1 MESSIYKYILRY
13 SKRQQIIL
21 TLMAFGSFPFLYGF
35 FELPKMIIN
44 DAIQAKSA
52 SVAVP
57 LFGGEMDQIDYLFAL
72 CGIFLVLVI
81 INQAFKYV
89 INVYRGLTGERMLRR
104 LRYDLYGRV
113 LRFPLPT
120 FRKKSQGEVIAMIAT
135 EVEPLG
141 GFVGEAF
148 SLPAFQGGTLLV
160 TAAFLFI
167 QSPFL
172 GLAAVALYPVQFYL
186 IPKLQRQVNLAAKE
200 RVRRVRR
207 LSDRI
212 GETVQGVQEIHAH
225 DTSNLELAEF
235 SNQLGAIFEV
245 RYRIYIYKFI
255 IKFLN
260 NFIQQLGPFF
270 FFLVGGYL
278 TIQGDLEIGTL
289 VAAITAHKEL
299 GAPWKEL
306 LAFYQRLED
315 SRIKYGQVLE
325 QFEPSDMLAVEL
337 QMQEPEVSTPLAGDL
352 NVANV
357 VLQDEQDVSIVDG
370 ASFTL
375 PVNQRVALVG
385 PSGSGKEEMAI
396 LLARLLA
403 PDKGTIAIGG
413 MDLARQPEAVTGRR
427 MSFVGSSA
435 FIFNRSLGDNV
446 FYGLQHR
453 PLIARDYDG
462 EAAKERDR
470 YVAEANASG
479 NSSHD
484 IAADWID
491 YAAAGAAD
499 HTALYDAALRA
510 LKIVGLDEDVYQMG
524 LRGTIASEDGAG
536 SADNILRARVA
547 LRERLADPA
556 IAPLIERFDP
566 ESYNANAT
574 VGENL
579 LFGTPVDDTFG
590 AERLAENEYVKSV
603 LAKANL
609 TEEMLAAGYQSAAT
623 MVELFADLP
632 PDHEFFQLF
641 GFISAEDL
649 PDYQALMTR
658 VSRERLDELRDED
671 RKRLMSLP
679 FKLIPA
685 RHRLG
690 IVTEELRAKILEARK
705 IFAADL
711 PDDLRDKVAFFD
723 PDRYN
728 AAANLQDN
736 ILFGKVAYGQA
747 QAQERVGALIREV
760 VDELGLYDTVV
771 RVGLNYQ
778 VGIAGSRLAPAQRQK
793 LAIARAIIKRPDLLI
808 LSEATATLD
817 SASQA
822 KIMENILAE
831 FSDNG
836 LIWSLH
842 RASDAAAFDYVIV
855 MKGGRIVERGKFDDI
870 KGDDSALTDLMAA
883 E

>member
-1 MESSIYKYILRY
+1 
-13 SKRQQIIL
+13 
-21 TLMAFGSFPFLYGF
+21 
-35 FELPKMIIN
+35 
-44 DAIQAKSA
+44 
-52 SVAVP
+52 
-57 LFGGEMDQIDYLFAL
+57 
-72 CGIFLVLVI
+72 
-81 INQAFKYV
+81 
-89 INVYRGLTGERMLRR
+89 
-104 LRYDLYGRV
+104 
-113 LRFPLPT
+113 
-120 FRKKSQGEVIAMIAT
+120 
-135 EVEPLG
+135 
-141 GFVGEAF
+141 
-148 SLPAFQGGTLLV
+148 
-160 TAAFLFI
+160 
-167 QSPFL
+167 
-172 GLAAVALYPVQFYL
+172 
-186 IPKLQRQVNLAAKE
+186 
-200 RVRRVRR
+200 
-207 LSDRI
+207 
-212 GETVQGVQEIHAH
+212 
-225 DTSNLELAEF
+225 
-235 SNQLGAIFEV
+235 
-245 RYRIYIYKFI
+245 
-255 IKFLN
+255 
-260 NFIQQLGPFF
+260 
-270 FFLVGGYL
+270 
-278 TIQGDLEIGTL
+278 
-289 VAAITAHKEL
+289 
-299 GAPWKEL
+299 
-306 LAFYQRLED
+306 
-315 SRIKYGQVLE
+315 
-325 QFEPSDMLAVEL
+325 
-337 QMQEPEVSTPLAGDL
+337 
-352 NVANV
+352 
-357 VLQDEQDVSIVDG
+357 
-370 ASFTL
+370 
-375 PVNQRVALVG
+375 
-385 PSGSGKEEMAI
+385 
-396 LLARLLA
+396 
-403 PDKGTIAIGG
+403 
-413 MDLARQPEAVTGRR
+413 
-427 MSFVGSSA
+427 
-435 FIFNRSLGDNV
+435 
-446 FYGLQHR
+446 
-453 PLIARDYDG
+453 
-462 EAAKERDR
+462 
-470 YVAEANASG
+470 
-479 NSSHD
+479 
-484 IAADWID
+484 
-491 YAAAGAAD
+491 
-499 HTALYDAALRA
+499 
-510 LKIVGLDEDVYQMG
+510 
-524 LRGTIASEDGAG
+524 
-536 SADNILRARVA
+536 
-547 LRERLADPA
+547 
-556 IAPLIERFDP
+556 
-566 ESYNANAT
+566 
-574 VGENL
+574 L

-590 AERLAENEYVKSV
+590 AERLAENEYVNSV

-609 TEEMLAAGYQSAAT
+609 TEEMLAAGYQTAAT

-711 PDDLRDKVAFFD
+711 PDNLRDKVAFFD

-831 FSDNG
+831 FSDSG